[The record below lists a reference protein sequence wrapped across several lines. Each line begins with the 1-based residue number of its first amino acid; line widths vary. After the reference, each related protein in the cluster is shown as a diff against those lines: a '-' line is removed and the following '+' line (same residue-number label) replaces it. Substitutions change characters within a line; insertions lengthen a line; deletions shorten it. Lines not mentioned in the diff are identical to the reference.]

1 MRRPALTIGIL
12 TAELV
17 VGALA
22 AAPSAAADDVTP
34 APIPDTVTAG
44 TTASD
49 TGPSD
54 TPPTSDPEPAPI
66 DPLGI
71 IRTGR
76 AIDLPTLP
84 EIPVELPRLPLALGG
99 DADATPSS
107 VPEPSAP
114 APDAPTPASPAPTT
128 GSSKPSD
135 ASPVPDPA
143 LPTGSAQVPAAS
155 APPAHSVVAGDSL
168 WGIAA
173 TQLAIVSGRDRSTL
187 SAADIA
193 GYWVRVC
200 EANRGR
206 LQSGDLNLIYAG
218 EVVELPAV

>member
-1 MRRPALTIGIL
+1 MRRSALTIGIL
-12 TAELV
+12 TAELA

-22 AAPSAAADDVTP
+22 AAPSAAADDATP
-34 APIPDTVTAG
+34 APTPETLAPGTAASN
-44 TTASD
+44 TAA
-49 TGPSD
+49 SD
-54 TPPTSDPEPAPI
+54 TPPASDPEPAPT
-66 DPLGI
+66 DPLAI

-76 AIDLPTLP
+76 AIDLPLLP
-84 EIPVELPRLPLALGG
+84 EVPVELPRLPLALGG
-99 DADATPSS
+99 DADAPASA
-107 VPEPSAP
+107 PEPSTP
-114 APDAPTPASPAPTT
+114 APDAPTPASPKPT
-128 GSSKPSD
+128 GSSAPSQ

-143 LPTGSAQVPAAS
+143 RPTSTAPVPAAS

-168 WGIAA
+168 WEIAA
-173 TQLAIVSGRDRSTL
+173 AQLAMITGRDRAAL

-218 EVVELPAV
+218 EVVELPAI